1 MKAKK
6 KTLFNELMK
15 DNKLK
20 KNLFELE
27 YQIAMAMESQG
38 ITPDLAKRL
47 DIDKSVVSKDM
58 SGALKKAGMKKLKE
72 IAEALNCEF
81 VPIFMTLKLIERI

>member
-38 ITPDLAKRL
+38 ITQ
-47 DIDKSVVSKDM
+47 
-58 SGALKKAGMKKLKE
+58 KAGH
-72 IAEALNCEF
+72 
-81 VPIFMTLKLIERI
+81 R